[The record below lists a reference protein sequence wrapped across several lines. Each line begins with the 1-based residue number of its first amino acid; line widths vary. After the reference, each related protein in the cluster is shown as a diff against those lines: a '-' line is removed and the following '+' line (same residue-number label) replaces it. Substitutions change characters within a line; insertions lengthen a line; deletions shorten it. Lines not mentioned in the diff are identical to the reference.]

1 MSRKKK
7 QYKKCVGIPGIPGI
21 PGILGVQPK
30 FKSNKE
36 AADNPPANSIE
47 MMLSM
52 DVENPRHPWHLRDR
66 NGVHRWVQS
75 LETWNE
81 SLVDGEPTLRIP
93 RSSGIPRISRI
104 SPEDPITV
112 VNERKPASFFLCASV
127 VSGGGGGRFL
137 KKKTVPEDFHRLV
150 PRHQRRSVPEGVSD
164 GHFFCCSAIVVL
176 FCLSFFTSV
185 LSDLFF
191 LSSKRHSSFRCSFKN
206 WKPAQK
212 KRR

>member
-1 MSRKKK
+1 MTRHGRLLYDALSLSLSLSRARALSVTPRHPRHPEHPEHL
-7 QYKKCVGIPGIPGI
+7 YLFLFFFHHNFTFRSPGTLSHRVVVRIELGIPGIPGI

-36 AADNPPANSIE
+36 AVDNPPANSIE

-127 VSGGGGGRFL
+127 VSGGGG
-137 KKKTVPEDFHRLV
+137 EDF
-150 PRHQRRSVPEGVSD
+150 
-164 GHFFCCSAIVVL
+164 
-176 FCLSFFTSV
+176 
-185 LSDLFF
+185 
-191 LSSKRHSSFRCSFKN
+191 
-206 WKPAQK
+206 
-212 KRR
+212 